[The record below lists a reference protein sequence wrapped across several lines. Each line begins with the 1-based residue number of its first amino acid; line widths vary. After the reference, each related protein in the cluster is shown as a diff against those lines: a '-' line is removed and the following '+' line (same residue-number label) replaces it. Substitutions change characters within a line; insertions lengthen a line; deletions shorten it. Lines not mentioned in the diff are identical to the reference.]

1 MKRKKSKANRSK
13 SVNFQAL
20 PVINPDAA
28 GIDVGAKEHLVAV
41 PCDRDPQPVRTF
53 QAFTPE
59 LHELAGW
66 LKRCG
71 IKTVALESTGIY
83 WISLSEVLDQYGFE
97 IRVVNARHVK
107 HVPGRSKTDVLDC
120 QWIQKLHSLGLLN
133 GSFRPDQQ
141 IRKLRTYM
149 RLRDN
154 LVVSRT
160 EAVHH
165 MQKALFEMNVQL
177 TNVIS
182 DITGETGLRIVQSI
196 IAGERDPKQLA
207 ALCSSRIKASRETVT
222 KSLHGNW
229 DQALLHCLKSALES
243 YEFIQRQIQ
252 ECDLC
257 VHRQL
262 TQLDSRAPLPKPA
275 VTLKAQLHRVCG
287 VDLTKIPGI
296 KEQAA
301 QVIISEVGL
310 DMTKW
315 NTEKQFS
322 SFLGLCPDNSI
333 SGGKVL
339 RHSTRKV
346 YNRAADA
353 LRLCAQSLTHS
364 KSALGAKYRRLRAR
378 LGAPKAIVAM
388 AHHLARLVYRMLRY
402 GQSYVEKGIHQYEF
416 KFRLQRIKWL
426 RKEAKSLNL
435 QLIAA

>member
-1 MKRKKSKANRSK
+1 MLRKKSKANK
-13 SVNFQAL
+13 SVNLQVL
-20 PVINPDAA
+20 PVINPNAA
-28 GIDVGAKEHLVAV
+28 GIDVGAKEHVVAV

-53 QAFTPE
+53 QAFTPD
-59 LHELAGW
+59 LHELARW

-71 IKTVALESTGIY
+71 IETVALESTGIY
-83 WISLSEVLDQYGFE
+83 WISLYEVLEQYGFQ

-107 HVPGRSKTDVLDC
+107 HVPGRTKTDVLDC
-120 QWIQKLHSLGLLN
+120 QWIQKLHSFGLLN

-154 LVVSRT
+154 LVVSCT

-177 TNVIS
+177 SNVIS
-182 DITGETGLRIVQSI
+182 DIVGETGLRII
-196 IAGERDPKQLA
+196 EAIMAGERDPKQLA
-207 ALCSSRIKASRETVT
+207 ALCNSRIKTSRETVA

-229 DQALLHCLKSALES
+229 DKALLFALKVALDS
-243 YEFIQRQIQ
+243 YRFNQTKIQ
-252 ECDLC
+252 ECDNC
-257 VHRQL
+257 IEHQL
-262 TQLDSRAPLPKPA
+262 AQFESRAELTNSA
-275 VTLKAQLHRVCG
+275 QSLASQLHRVCG

-296 KEQAA
+296 KEQSA
-301 QVIISEVGL
+301 QIIISEVGL
-310 DMTKW
+310 DMSKW

-322 SFLGLCPDNSI
+322 SFLGLSPDNSI

-339 RHSTRKV
+339 RRSTRKV

-364 KSALGAKYRRLRAR
+364 KSALGAKYRRLKAK

-402 GQSYVEKGIHQYEF
+402 GQSYVEKGIHHYEL

-426 RKEAKSLNL
+426 RRKARSFNL
-435 QLIAA
+435 QLVAI